1 MISNRG
7 CIETRLS
14 LAAPSPRSYGLGITA
29 ETGGRLV
36 SHDGPED
43 AHPISAGLLPAT
55 PAMPSVPS
63 SELHSGSPFLLL
75 EYSSRNN
82 LGWENSRKAG
92 PRFVIARTSRFGR
105 INVAE
110 GFPMTEQ
117 GWASA
122 WRALSDLDAGAA
134 AAAATT
140 LEKRAARVQAAAALA
155 ALDAESLCSLRLV
168 PFNGGSGDVPLS
180 KGQFYDLRFLGDRIL
195 VSAPR
200 SPDPLVEMG
209 YEDVETVEISG
220 SSPGRSAGEV
230 IALTLALTLL
240 GALLGLLLL
249 GLVGLLLGAVIFG
262 MVGAMVASAS
272 SQNETI
278 IRIRGSDSELYFRHT
293 AKRPDALR
301 IELSEPLLAIEN
313 ARPGQPGDAGE
324 RAVAASGSIPD
335 QLSKLASLLR
345 EGLITRDECD
355 GLKTELI
362 TKPQGP

>member
-1 MISNRG
+1 M
-7 CIETRLS
+7 
-14 LAAPSPRSYGLGITA
+14 
-29 ETGGRLV
+29 

-43 AHPISAGLLPAT
+43 AHPLSAGPLPAT

-75 EYSSRNN
+75 EYGSRNN
-82 LGWENSRKAG
+82 LGWENSRKDG

-105 INVAE
+105 SKAAE

-122 WRALSDLDAGAA
+122 WRTLSDLDAGAA

-140 LEKRAARVQAAAALA
+140 LEKRAARGQAAAALA
-155 ALDAESLCSLRLV
+155 AMDAESLCSLRLV
-168 PFNGGSGDVPLS
+168 PFRGGSGDLPLT
-180 KGQFYDLRFLGDRIL
+180 KGQFYDLRFLDDRIL

-200 SPDPLVEMG
+200 SPNPIVEMG
-209 YEDVETVEISG
+209 YQDVETVEISG
-220 SSPGRSAGEV
+220 SSPGRSSGEV
-230 IALTLALTLL
+230 IALTLALALL
-240 GALLGLLLL
+240 GALLGLLIL
-249 GLVGLLLGAVIFG
+249 GLLGLLLGAVLFG
-262 MVGAMVASAS
+262 IVGAMVASAS

-313 ARPGQPGDAGE
+313 ARAGQPSDPGE
-324 RAVAASGSIPD
+324 RLVAASGSIPD
-335 QLSKLASLLR
+335 QLSKLASLLH
-345 EGLITRDECD
+345 EGLITRDEFD
-355 GLKTELI
+355 HLKAELI
-362 TKPQGP
+362 TKPQGS